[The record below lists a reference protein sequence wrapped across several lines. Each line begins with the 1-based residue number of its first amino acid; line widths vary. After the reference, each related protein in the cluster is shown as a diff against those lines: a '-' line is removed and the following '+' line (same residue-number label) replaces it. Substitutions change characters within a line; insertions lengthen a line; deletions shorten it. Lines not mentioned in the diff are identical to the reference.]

1 MDDNRESLL
10 TTLRSRRKLYLWC
23 YFVQIAAWLAVV
35 VIYEVEYA
43 QPAPAIK
50 HAIDTAVTISFISPG
65 VFVSTMFLV
74 DVVIDSVKKGWG
86 LMGLLFT
93 PKSAKEIL
101 QERGR
106 KLGQAEGRKLGQAEG
121 RKLGQAEGRKLG
133 EERAKADAAAWY
145 VEMQQAMKEGR
156 EFNEPPPFLDDDE
169 DKDGD

>member
-23 YFVQIAAWLAVV
+23 YFIQIAAWLAVV
-35 VIYEVEYA
+35 AIYEVEYA

-74 DVVIDSVKKGWG
+74 DVVVDSVKKGWG

-106 KLGQAEGRKLGQAEG
+106 KIGQAEG

>member
-10 TTLRSRRKLYLWC
+10 TTLRSRRKLYLWF
-23 YFVQIAAWLAVV
+23 YFIQIAAWLTVV
-35 VIYEVEYA
+35 VIYQVEYA

-50 HAIDTAVTISFISPG
+50 RAIDTAVTISFISPG

-74 DVVIDSVKKGWG
+74 DVIVDSVKKGWG

-101 QERGR
+101 QERGE
-106 KLGQAEGRKLGQAEG
+106 KI
-121 RKLGQAEGRKLG
+121 G

-145 VEMQQAMKEGR
+145 AEMQQAIKEGR
-156 EFNEPPPFLDDDE
+156 EFDEPPPFLDDD
-169 DKDGD
+169 DDAAQKQ